1 MSLQRGVLGN
11 AIRTARI
18 RAGYTHEELAE
29 LLDITPTHLK
39 HIESEHR
46 RPSVEVLLNMMELL
60 HLSLDSLVFPQSQEQ
75 IALIQ
80 ETYHLLAGCT
90 ETELHI
96 VNDLVRSLIKNRTE

>member
-46 RPSVEVLLNMMELL
+46 RPSVEVLLNLMELL
-60 HLSLDSLVFPQSQEQ
+60 HLSLDALVFPQTEERSE
-75 IALIQ
+75 LIQ
-80 ETYHLLAGCT
+80 DTCQLLTSCT
-90 ETELHI
+90 ESELHVI
-96 VNDLVRSLIKNRTE
+96 DDLTRSLIKNRTA

>member
-18 RAGYTHEELAE
+18 RAGYTHEQLAE

-46 RPSVEVLLNMMELL
+46 RPSIEVLLNIMELL
-60 HLSLDSLVFPQSQEQ
+60 YLSLDALVFPQSQKQTE
-75 IALIQ
+75 LIQ
-80 ETYHLLAGCT
+80 DTYHLLTGCT
-90 ETELHI
+90 EAELHVI
-96 VNDLVRSLIKNRTE
+96 DDLTRSLIKNRTA